1 MKYLSKLFPI
11 ALIASLTLGLAPFTP
26 EPHVLEKIKWLLEG
40 KKTLAMVD
48 WFDLLMHGTPW
59 VLLVLA
65 LLAKFS
71 EKKTD

>member
-1 MKYLSKLFPI
+1 MKYLSKLLPI

-26 EPHVLEKIKWLLEG
+26 QPHVLEKIKWLLEG
-40 KKTLAMVD
+40 KKTLAMLD

-59 VLLVLA
+59 VFLVLV
-65 LLAKFS
+65 LIAKVS